1 MSMTSLAKAVI
12 INLDKNGQSTQ
23 CLFNPNEY
31 TFAKRNKWTEAKNA
45 GQNMPQLEFSSGKPA
60 TLKMRL
66 FFDTY
71 AERTDVRNYTDQ
83 IWELAM
89 VDENLIDSKTQKARP
104 PMVRFQWGKTWSFD
118 AVVTRLSQKFTLFLD
133 DGLPVRAMLDTTF
146 QQVRDSQKLRPQNPT
161 TAGRG
166 GERYWT
172 VRSGETLAWVAY
184 QVYNDSSKW
193 RHIAEKN
200 KLTQLR
206 ELVPGTILEIPN
218 A

>member
-1 MSMTSLAKAVI
+1 
-12 INLDKNGQSTQ
+12 
-23 CLFNPNEY
+23 
-31 TFAKRNKWTEAKNA
+31 
-45 GQNMPQLEFSSGKPA
+45 
-60 TLKMRL
+60 
-66 FFDTY
+66 
-71 AERTDVRNYTDQ
+71 
-83 IWELAM
+83 
-89 VDENLIDSKTQKARP
+89 
-104 PMVRFQWGKTWSFD
+104 
-118 AVVTRLSQKFTLFLD
+118 
-133 DGLPVRAMLDTTF
+133 MLDTTF